1 MQHQKLNTVVPKRA
15 VEPIGATKQTQKRNR
30 KSCVVLTLK
39 PSSAKEISLNRF
51 AFVVCHSGRIEFV
64 IPEINLRGS
73 EPTENIDDVLSLLV
87 ARYNV
92 SEFEIV

>member
-1 MQHQKLNTVVPKRA
+1 M
-15 VEPIGATKQTQKRNR
+15 
-30 KSCVVLTLK
+30 
-39 PSSAKEISLNRF
+39 NRF
-51 AFVVCHSGRIEFV
+51 AFVVCHSSHIEFV

-92 SEFEIV
+92 GEFEIV